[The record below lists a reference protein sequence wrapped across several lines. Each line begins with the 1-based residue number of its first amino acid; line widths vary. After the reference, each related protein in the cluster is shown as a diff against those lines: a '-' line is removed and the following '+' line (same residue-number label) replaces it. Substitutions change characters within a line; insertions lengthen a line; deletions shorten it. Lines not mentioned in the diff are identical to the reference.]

1 MPVKA
6 RNNRPAGGQ
15 ATLALILVMLL
26 LVPLGYSIVSRLIPR
41 GAESA
46 GPFLEMPDPEYQNCV
61 RDTVYMRSHHW
72 ELLRGV
78 REEVVR
84 YGIRG
89 EILLSNCQECHESRE
104 QFCNKCHDAV
114 SLTPDCFD
122 CHHYP

>member
-1 MPVKA
+1 MLERVSIHQPG
-6 RNNRPAGGQ
+6 NGQ
-15 ATLALILVMLL
+15 AAIALILVLLL
-26 LVPLGYSIVSRLIPR
+26 LVPLGYSLVVRVIPE
-41 GAESA
+41 GADGSE
-46 GPFLEMPDPEYQNCV
+46 PFLERPDPEHESCV
-61 RDTVYMRSHHW
+61 RDTVYMRKHHW

-89 EILLSNCQECHESRE
+89 EILLSNCQECHKSRE